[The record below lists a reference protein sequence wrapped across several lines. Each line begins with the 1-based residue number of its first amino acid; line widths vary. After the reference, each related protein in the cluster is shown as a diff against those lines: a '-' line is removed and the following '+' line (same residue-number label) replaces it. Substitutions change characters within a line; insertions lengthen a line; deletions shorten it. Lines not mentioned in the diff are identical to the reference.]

1 MALIGRGEAVRCG
14 VGEVGKQ
21 HLHDIVVRPCQT
33 HTKLHVGACSVP
45 LLQIPLALFAPAE
58 PDRSHRYDRLAT
70 GGIDNALA
78 WLPHSVGNFGGWGEL
93 TSARTA
99 ISVILGIVAA
109 YPIYSLVSRL
119 AELQAKANKGE
130 SRK

>member
-1 MALIGRGEAVRCG
+1 MDVIVFALQVMG
-14 VGEVGKQ
+14 
-21 HLHDIVVRPCQT
+21 
-33 HTKLHVGACSVP
+33 
-45 LLQIPLALFAPAE
+45 LLAALFAVYTTVRAYMAPQSVLDWLA
-58 PDRSHRYDRLAT
+58 RAHGKQGIGRQLAQILLVLNFVGYAVLAT

-119 AELQAKANKGE
+119 AELQAKANKSAG
-130 SRK
+130 RK

>member
-1 MALIGRGEAVRCG
+1 MDVIVFALQVIGLLAALLAVYTTVRAYMAPRSVLDWLARTHGKQGIGRQIAQMLLVMNFVGYAV
-14 VGEVGKQ
+14 
-21 HLHDIVVRPCQT
+21 
-33 HTKLHVGACSVP
+33 
-45 LLQIPLALFAPAE
+45 LAI
-58 PDRSHRYDRLAT
+58 

-78 WLPHSVGNFGGWGEL
+78 WLPHSVANFGGWGEL

-119 AELQAKANKGE
+119 AELQARANKGE
-130 SRK
+130 GRR